1 MKTSDDNASHEP
13 CDLLV
18 RNAALLV
25 TMGGEEIPGGYVA
38 IRNGFIDT
46 IGKGGVLPAAREEL
60 DASGCVVTP
69 GLINT
74 HQHFL
79 QNLTRNFHPETCS
92 QGRLAWI
99 LPLQKIWSRLDPE
112 AAYLSAWVATAE
124 HLLGG
129 CTTAADHLN
138 NHPVPHLVDAEIKAA
153 RETGIR
159 LHAARGAMDIGED
172 QGGTTPRAIVQE
184 RDVILE
190 DFQRLVDRYHQ
201 RDHGAF
207 FQIALAPCNT
217 YAASPELLRES
228 ASLAEKL
235 DVRLHT
241 HLSESDFENTF
252 SVEQY
257 GMRPTARL
265 EANGW
270 GTDRTWVAHAT
281 CLDEQEIACLGKHAI
296 GVAHCPSAN
305 LLSFRRIAPVKR
317 LELAGSPIGIGTDG
331 GASAGHA
338 SLWMEA
344 RTAMQVGH
352 LRIED
357 SRVTA
362 RDALRYATTGGAA
375 CLGRSHDLGRLR
387 RGHAA
392 DLVVWP
398 TDSLHF
404 SGSHYDL
411 VEALFRNGPLQA
423 RHTVVGGRIRVRNGQ
438 LQLPQLDD
446 RLRRHHRL
454 ALEWQQEL
462 LEERNRPLLFPAP

>member
-1 MKTSDDNASHEP
+1 
-13 CDLLV
+13 
-18 RNAALLV
+18 
-25 TMGGEEIPGGYVA
+25 
-38 IRNGFIDT
+38 
-46 IGKGGVLPAAREEL
+46 
-60 DASGCVVTP
+60 
-69 GLINT
+69 
-74 HQHFL
+74 
-79 QNLTRNFHPETCS
+79 
-92 QGRLAWI
+92 
-99 LPLQKIWSRLDPE
+99 
-112 AAYLSAWVATAE
+112 
-124 HLLGG
+124 
-129 CTTAADHLN
+129 LN
-138 NHPVPHLVDAEIKAA
+138 NHPVPFLVDAAIQAA

-159 LHAARGAMDIGED
+159 LHAARGAMDVGED

-201 RDHGAF
+201 HEPGAF
-207 FQIALAPCNT
+207 VQIALAPCNT

-228 ASLAEKL
+228 AVLAEKL

-252 SVEQY
+252 SVEKY
-257 GMRPTARL
+257 GMRPAERL

-270 GTDRTWVAHAT
+270 GSSRTWVAHAT
-281 CLDEQEIACLGKHAI
+281 CLDEQEIACLGRHAI
-296 GVAHCPSAN
+296 GIAHCPSAN

-352 LRIED
+352 LRFED
-357 SRVTA
+357 SRVSA

-387 RGHAA
+387 KGFAA

-398 TDSLHF
+398 TNSIHF
-404 SGSHYDL
+404 SGSWYDL
-411 VEALFRNGPLQA
+411 VEALLRNGPLHA
-423 RHTVVGGRIRVRNGQ
+423 RDTIVGGRVRVRNGT
-438 LQLPQLDD
+438 LQLKGIEDILA
-446 RLRRHHRL
+446 RHHRL
-454 ALEWQQEL
+454 AFDWQKIL
-462 LEERNRPLLFPAP
+462 LGQRNRPVIPPA

>member
-1 MKTSDDNASHEP
+1 MSQSVEP
-13 CDLLV
+13 FDLLV
-18 RNAALLV
+18 HSAGLLV
-25 TMGGEEIPGGYVA
+25 TMDGEEIPDAYVG
-38 IRNGFIDT
+38 IRKGLVDT
-46 IGKGGVLPAAREEL
+46 VGKGKPALKAKESI

-138 NHPVPHLVDAEIKAA
+138 NHPVPFLVDAAIKAA

-172 QGGTTPRAIVQE
+172 EGGTTPRSIVQ
-184 RDVILE
+184 DMDAILE
-190 DFQRLVDRYHQ
+190 DFQRLVDRYHEPQ
-201 RDHGAF
+201 KGAF
-207 FQIALAPCNT
+207 VQIALAPCNT
-217 YAASPELLRES
+217 YAASPELLRE
-228 ASLAEKL
+228 AAQLAERL

-241 HLSESDFENTF
+241 HLSESELENTF
-252 SVEQY
+252 AVERY
-257 GMRPTARL
+257 GMRPTERL
-265 EANGW
+265 QANGW
-270 GTDRTWVAHAT
+270 LHDRTWVAHGT
-281 CLDEQEIACLGKHAI
+281 CLDECETAALGHHAVGI
-296 GVAHCPSAN
+296 AHCPSAN

-317 LELAGSPIGIGTDG
+317 LEQAGSPIGLGTDG

-375 CLGRSHDLGRLR
+375 CLGRSADLGRLR
-387 RGHAA
+387 KGFAA
-392 DLVVWP
+392 DLVIWP
-398 TDSLHF
+398 TNTIHF
-404 SGSHYDL
+404 SGAFYDI
-411 VEALFRNGPLQA
+411 VEALFRNGPVQA
-423 RHTVVGGRIRVRNGQ
+423 RDTIVGGNVRVRNGV
-438 LQLPQLDD
+438 LQIPSIEDT
-446 RLRRHHRL
+446 LRRHHTL
-454 ALEWQQEL
+454 AHSWQADL
-462 LEERNRPLLFPAP
+462 LEERQRPVFFHRPRHP